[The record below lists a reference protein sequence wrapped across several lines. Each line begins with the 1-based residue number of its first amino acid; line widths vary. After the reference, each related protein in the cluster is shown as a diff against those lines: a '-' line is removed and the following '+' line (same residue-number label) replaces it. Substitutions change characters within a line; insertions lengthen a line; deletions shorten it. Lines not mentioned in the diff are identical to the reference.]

1 VSLWSPSAEG
11 RGSHGSHLSPR
22 LRVATRSL
30 PFSFFFF
37 FFFFFFKSKLA
48 LHLLVSSQNK
58 QVKTQVDATYSK
70 HFLKCGPHQKKK
82 KRPLFT
88 FILHQN
94 TFSIQKKEEKT
105 LFKSIIK
112 HTYTFS
118 CGVVIR
124 MSFFGM
130 CCGAKVPLR
139 EYFLISCLLLL
150 IKERGWILTWV
161 GLEECCIVITLFG

>member
-1 VSLWSPSAEG
+1 VVTLSGGEGKPRQPPVSSIEG
-11 RGSHGSHLSPR
+11 GHT
-22 LRVATRSL
+22 VT
-30 PFSFFFF
+30 SFFFFLF
-37 FFFFFFKSKLA
+37 FFFFFFKIKLA
-48 LHLLVSSQNK
+48 LHIIVSSQNK